1 MYQRCVKLRI
11 NPEFKN
17 YKKLP
22 PNAIV
27 DSAPKVTRIS
37 EILSS
42 GRKLTGKVNFISSCF
57 KGVFYF
63 RNDLS

>member
-27 DSAPKVTRIS
+27 DSAPKVTRIPWDFGDTVVRQ
-37 EILSS
+37 EIN
-42 GRKLTGKVNFISSCF
+42 G
-57 KGVFYF
+57 
-63 RNDLS
+63 

>member
-27 DSAPKVTRIS
+27 DSAPKVTRIQGDFGDTVVRQQ
-37 EILSS
+37 IN
-42 GRKLTGKVNFISSCF
+42 G
-57 KGVFYF
+57 
-63 RNDLS
+63 